1 MEGGLDKMKIGI
13 LGLDLNSGNKG
24 CEALAYGFLEI
35 LNSIVEKDEKI
46 AEVYLLQKLP
56 TKRYIQSKCSF
67 QKIKKY
73 YKPKYFFNKLNID
86 IIFLAHTSRKI
97 FFNSKINRMD
107 FVIDFTGG
115 DSFSDIYGLSRFYER
130 TRFKECIM
138 KHDVPLI
145 LGSQTIGPFENEDAK
160 KLAVKVIRQSL
171 KVFARDEVSQK
182 YAEKISGRKI
192 ILTTDVAFA
201 LPYSKVQFSSKK
213 IKIGFNPSGLLWHG
227 GYSGDNQFG
236 LTVDYKEYCRKV
248 LDYLTKDDR
257 YEVHLIL
264 HSFEDNNTNIA
275 DNDLVPAKILHEE
288 YKKTILSPLFDSC
301 IDAKNYIAGMDILIG
316 ARMHATIGAFSAGVA
331 VIPFAYSRKFQGLF
345 NSLEY
350 QYIIDAKSITTETAV
365 ENTLEWIKE
374 EKILKDNMKMGK
386 QLIEKKIQIF
396 KDELS
401 NLMD

>member
-1 MEGGLDKMKIGI
+1 MSANAVISGKFETPNIIIGGVPAKVIKKDIAWKVDWIKMKIGI

-35 LNSIVEKDEKI
+35 LNSIVEKDEKT

-56 TKRYIQSKCSF
+56 TKQYIQSKCSF

-182 YAEKISGRKI
+182 YAEKNIRK
-192 ILTTDVAFA
+192 
-201 LPYSKVQFSSKK
+201 
-213 IKIGFNPSGLLWHG
+213 
-227 GYSGDNQFG
+227 
-236 LTVDYKEYCRKV
+236 
-248 LDYLTKDDR
+248 
-257 YEVHLIL
+257 
-264 HSFEDNNTNIA
+264 
-275 DNDLVPAKILHEE
+275 
-288 YKKTILSPLFDSC
+288 
-301 IDAKNYIAGMDILIG
+301 KNYIDNRCSFCITLFKGSIL
-316 ARMHATIGAFSAGVA
+316 F
-331 VIPFAYSRKFQGLF
+331 
-345 NSLEY
+345 
-350 QYIIDAKSITTETAV
+350 
-365 ENTLEWIKE
+365 KE
-374 EKILKDNMKMGK
+374 DKNWV
-386 QLIEKKIQIF
+386 
-396 KDELS
+396 
-401 NLMD
+401 

>member
-1 MEGGLDKMKIGI
+1 M
-13 LGLDLNSGNKG
+13 
-24 CEALAYGFLEI
+24 
-35 LNSIVEKDEKI
+35 
-46 AEVYLLQKLP
+46 
-56 TKRYIQSKCSF
+56 
-67 QKIKKY
+67 
-73 YKPKYFFNKLNID
+73 
-86 IIFLAHTSRKI
+86 
-97 FFNSKINRMD
+97 
-107 FVIDFTGG
+107 
-115 DSFSDIYGLSRFYER
+115 
-130 TRFKECIM
+130 
-138 KHDVPLI
+138 
-145 LGSQTIGPFENEDAK
+145 
-160 KLAVKVIRQSL
+160 
-171 KVFARDEVSQK
+171 
-182 YAEKISGRKI
+182 
-192 ILTTDVAFA
+192 
-201 LPYSKVQFSSKK
+201 
-213 IKIGFNPSGLLWHG
+213 
-227 GYSGDNQFG
+227 
-236 LTVDYKEYCRKV
+236 TVDYKEYCRKV